1 MRLPCSYHDNNK
13 NERSICFISNM
24 QSISEI
30 ESEIENE
37 FELFDDQMDK
47 YEYIIDIGKKLPSL
61 DSRYLI
67 DDFLVKGCQSKVWLH
82 AYEKDGV
89 IFFEADSNTAIT
101 KGIIALLVRVL
112 SGQKAADIVESRLE
126 FIDKINLRAH
136 LSSQRSNGLTAMI
149 QKMKNYAALY
159 AKQ

>member
-1 MRLPCSYHDNNK
+1 
-13 NERSICFISNM
+13 M

-30 ESEIENE
+30 ENEIAEE
-37 FELFDDQMDK
+37 FALFDDQMDK
-47 YEYIIDIGKKLPSL
+47 YEYIIDIGKKLPAL
-61 DSRYLI
+61 DAKYMT

-82 AYEKDGV
+82 AFELNGK

-112 SGQKAADIVESRLE
+112 SGQKAEDIISSPLL
-126 FIDKINLRAH
+126 FIDTINLRSH

-149 QKMKNYAALY
+149 VKMKAY
-159 AKQ
+159 AKAYLK